1 MHCAITQKNWDDWII
16 MVLLLEHGADP
27 NLSDCDGETPL
38 HLAARYGREK
48 AIYVLMQYGANANS
62 RTKAGL
68 TPLHVA
74 VVQDNVKA
82 VKMLLQHGANAK
94 FSADQKIGFEE
105 GYVPQT
111 MLYMA
116 VCSENYEATQLLVVR
131 DGAKINLRCQDE
143 KYNCFQTALQRAT
156 RDGNPELCEI
166 LLENGADPNVRWS
179 DGITPLH
186 LAVGK
191 WGDWNSVVRM
201 LVAKKAL
208 VDATDKDGWTPLHEA
223 AGTGSLED
231 AEILFNNGAQAQVN
245 ATTWNDGLT
254 PLHEAAR
261 KGNIAVM
268 KFLLKKGAS
277 VNLMTIHG
285 ESALSFTSD
294 LSSSIQEEAM
304 TTLLNA
310 DANPNVMAYHP
321 KRRGWSVLYQAV
333 SEGEVGIIKLLAEH
347 GADLDLI
354 CTDNGYSFSALQK
367 AIEND
372 DVCMV
377 GTLVSLKANVHR
389 RGLYYQETLLHHA
402 ASRPCDPEI
411 VKILAD
417 GGVDVNARM
426 VYGSTAL
433 QDVAERVHPLWQDQR
448 TVSVTATLLAHGA
461 EALGVKDDI
470 LQQVLQV
477 LSHNYPSVAAEI
489 YLAVCGRYAWYSPG
503 NEDPDFDDGDTD
515 DNSVNDFDNV
525 DRMIL

>member
-1 MHCAITQKNWDDWII
+1 
-16 MVLLLEHGADP
+16 
-27 NLSDCDGETPL
+27 
-38 HLAARYGREK
+38 
-48 AIYVLMQYGANANS
+48 
-62 RTKAGL
+62 
-68 TPLHVA
+68 
-74 VVQDNVKA
+74 
-82 VKMLLQHGANAK
+82 
-94 FSADQKIGFEE
+94 
-105 GYVPQT
+105 
-111 MLYMA
+111 
-116 VCSENYEATQLLVVR
+116 
-131 DGAKINLRCQDE
+131 
-143 KYNCFQTALQRAT
+143 
-156 RDGNPELCEI
+156 
-166 LLENGADPNVRWS
+166 
-179 DGITPLH
+179 
-186 LAVGK
+186 
-191 WGDWNSVVRM
+191 
-201 LVAKKAL
+201 
-208 VDATDKDGWTPLHEA
+208 
-223 AGTGSLED
+223 
-231 AEILFNNGAQAQVN
+231 
-245 ATTWNDGLT
+245 
-254 PLHEAAR
+254 
-261 KGNIAVM
+261 
-268 KFLLKKGAS
+268 
-277 VNLMTIHG
+277 
-285 ESALSFTSD
+285 
-294 LSSSIQEEAM
+294 M

-310 DANPNVMAYHP
+310 DANPNVMAYDP
-321 KRRGWSVLYQAV
+321 NEQVQNGRRGWSVLYQAV
-333 SEGEVGIIKLLAEH
+333 SKREVGIIKLLAEH

-372 DVCMV
+372 DVHMV

-448 TVSVTATLLAHGA
+448 AVSVTATLLAHGA

-477 LSHNYPSVAAEI
+477 LSCECNYPSVAAEI